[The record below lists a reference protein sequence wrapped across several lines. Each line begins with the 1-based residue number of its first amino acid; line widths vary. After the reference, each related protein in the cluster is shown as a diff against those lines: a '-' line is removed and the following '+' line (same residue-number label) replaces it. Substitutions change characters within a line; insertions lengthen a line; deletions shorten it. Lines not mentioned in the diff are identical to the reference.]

1 MFHCCCTQC
10 HLVSFCCA
18 SEQRRRFSA
27 AWESCKSAGWSKV
40 TKWGALLLLPPEP
53 QLLEEKNSPQKQ
65 RSILHS
71 KTVPAWSASY
81 KSSPKLPFFFSF
93 LEMELGCWKKEN
105 KARAGKVIWGKAHSS
120 AFTPRKTP
128 PPKSTLTRTEPLG
141 AASHS
146 IRGQSFKE
154 NISQTCHLCVNE
166 IKMD

>member
-81 KSSPKLPFFFSF
+81 KSSPKLPFFFLF
-93 LEMELGCWKKEN
+93 LKWNWDVGKKKTKHVQGRSSEEKHILQLLLHGKHHLLSPPWPGQN
-105 KARAGKVIWGKAHSS
+105 PSEPRLTPFVGKVS
-120 AFTPRKTP
+120 RKILV
-128 PPKSTLTRTEPLG
+128 KL
-141 AASHS
+141 A
-146 IRGQSFKE
+146 
-154 NISQTCHLCVNE
+154 TCV
-166 IKMD
+166 